1 MIEQITGIGRMWWG
15 WMWPMFWQV
24 GVVVM
29 LVWVIDLIIRRRVWP
44 QVRYAL
50 WVLILLKL
58 ILPPWLAAPTSVT
71 CKLAPLATEAV
82 KYSFFTDEPAVGPA
96 VERPA
101 PPVMTDVE
109 VFIVKPPVTYDVP
122 TAVRPQMP
130 DYFTQL
136 LLCSRPAL
144 LHHRF
149 SRQPL

>member
-1 MIEQITGIGRMWWG
+1 MG
-15 WMWPMFWQV
+15 
-24 GVVVM
+24 GVVVV
-29 LVWVIDLIIRRRVWP
+29 LLWVVGVAIRRRVWP

-96 VERPA
+96 VERPG
-101 PPVMTDVE
+101 PPVMTEVE